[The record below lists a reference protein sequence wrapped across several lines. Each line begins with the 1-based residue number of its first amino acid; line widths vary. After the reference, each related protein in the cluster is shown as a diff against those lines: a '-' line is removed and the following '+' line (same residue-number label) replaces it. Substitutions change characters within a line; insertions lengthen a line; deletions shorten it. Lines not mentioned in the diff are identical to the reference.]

1 MSNLLSNISKNSAL
15 LVMDFQTI
23 ILNNF
28 LPQESAGN
36 VIRNTASL
44 IAAARAVG
52 VPVIYVSVGFRKG
65 YPEVSK
71 NNTIFSSITE
81 NGIFM
86 ADNESTA
93 IHPHLAPAENETVIV
108 KRRVGAFSFTE
119 LEMILRAQGI
129 ENLILTGVTTSGVVL
144 STVGQAF
151 DLDYRLIIVRD
162 CCADPDHETNVFC
175 LKKFYHNMLLLPV
188 HLKYQKSGHKIL
200 KYPAIWV
207 I

>member
-1 MSNLLSNISKNSAL
+1 MSNQLSNISKNSAL

-28 LPQESAGN
+28 LPQEIAGN

-44 IAAARAVG
+44 IAAARAAA
-52 VPVIYVSVGFRKG
+52 VPVIYISVGFRKG

-71 NNTIFSSITE
+71 NNTIFSSIKE
-81 NGIFM
+81 NGMFM

-93 IHPHLAPAENETVIV
+93 IHPEVAPAENEAVIV

-129 ENLILTGVTTSGVVL
+129 ETLILTGVTTSGVVL

-151 DLDYRLIIVRD
+151 DLDYRLVVAGD
-162 CCADPDHETNVFC
+162 CCADPDHDTNLFI
-175 LKKFYHNMLLLPV
+175 LD
-188 HLKYQKSGHKIL
+188 KIL
-200 KYPAIWV
+200 PQHAIVTRSTEISEAWA
-207 I
+207 

>member
-1 MSNLLSNISKNSAL
+1 MSNQLGNINKNSAL

-28 LPQESAGN
+28 LPQEIAGS

-44 IAAARAVG
+44 IAATRAAA
-52 VPVIYVSVGFRKG
+52 VPVIYISVGFRKE

-71 NNTIFSSITE
+71 NNTIFSSIKE
-81 NGIFM
+81 NGMFM

-93 IHPHLAPAENETVIV
+93 IHPEVAPAENEAVIV

-129 ENLILTGVTTSGVVL
+129 ETLILTGVTTSGVVL

-151 DLDYRLIIVRD
+151 DLDYRLVVAGD
-162 CCADPDHETNVFC
+162 CCADPDHDTNLFI
-175 LKKFYHNMLLLPV
+175 LD
-188 HLKYQKSGHKIL
+188 KIL
-200 KYPAIWV
+200 PQHAIVTRSTEISEAWA
-207 I
+207 

>member
-1 MSNLLSNISKNSAL
+1 MSNQLSNISKNSAL

-28 LPQESAGN
+28 LPQEIAGN

-44 IAAARAVG
+44 IAAARAAA
-52 VPVIYVSVGFRKG
+52 VPVIYISVGFRKG

-71 NNTIFSSITE
+71 NNTIFSSIKE
-81 NGIFM
+81 NGMFM

-93 IHPHLAPAENETVIV
+93 IHPEVAPAENEAVIV

-129 ENLILTGVTTSGVVL
+129 ETLILTGVTTSGVVL

-151 DLDYRLIIVRD
+151 DLDYQLVVAGD
-162 CCADPDHETNVFC
+162 CCADPDHDTNLFI
-175 LKKFYHNMLLLPV
+175 LD
-188 HLKYQKSGHKIL
+188 KIL
-200 KYPAIWV
+200 PQHAIVTRSTEISEAWA
-207 I
+207 

>member
-1 MSNLLSNISKNSAL
+1 MSNQLSNISKNSAL

-28 LPQESAGN
+28 LPQEIAGN

-44 IAAARAVG
+44 IAAARAAA
-52 VPVIYVSVGFRKG
+52 VPVIYISVGFRKG

-71 NNTIFSSITE
+71 NNTIFSLIKE
-81 NGIFM
+81 NGMFI

-93 IHPHLAPAENETVIV
+93 IHPEVAPAENEAVIV

-129 ENLILTGVTTSGVVL
+129 ETLILTGVTTSGVVL
-144 STVGQAF
+144 STIGQAF
-151 DLDYRLIIVRD
+151 DLDYRLVVAGD
-162 CCADPDHETNVFC
+162 CCADPDHDTNLFI
-175 LKKFYHNMLLLPV
+175 LD
-188 HLKYQKSGHKIL
+188 KIL
-200 KYPAIWV
+200 PQHAIVTRSTEISEAWA
-207 I
+207 

>member
-1 MSNLLSNISKNSAL
+1 MSTQLSNINKNSAL

-28 LPQESAGN
+28 LPQESAGD

-44 IAAARAVG
+44 ISHARVAG

-71 NNTIFSSITE
+71 NNKIFSSIKE
-81 NGIFM
+81 NGIFL

-93 IHPHLAPAENETVIV
+93 IHADVAPAENDAVIV

-119 LEMILRAQGI
+119 LDMILRAQGI
-129 ENLILTGVTTSGVVL
+129 ETLILTGVTTSGVVL

-151 DLDYRLIIVRD
+151 DLDYRLVVVSD
-162 CCADPDHETNVFC
+162 CCADPDHDTQLF
-175 LKKFYHNMLLLPV
+175 LLE
-188 HLKYQKSGHKIL
+188 KIL
-200 KYPAIWV
+200 PQHAFV
-207 I
+207 TRSSEVSEALA

>member
-1 MSNLLSNISKNSAL
+1 MSNQLSNINKNSAL

-28 LPQESAGN
+28 LPQEIAEN

-44 IAAARAVG
+44 IAAARAAA
-52 VPVIYVSVGFRKG
+52 VPVIYISVGFRKG

-71 NNTIFSSITE
+71 NNTIFSSIKE
-81 NGIFM
+81 NGMFM

-93 IHPHLAPAENETVIV
+93 IHPEVAPAENEAVIV

-129 ENLILTGVTTSGVVL
+129 ETLILTGVTTSGVVL

-151 DLDYRLIIVRD
+151 DLDYRLVVAGD
-162 CCADPDHETNVFC
+162 CCADPDHDTNLFI
-175 LKKFYHNMLLLPV
+175 LD
-188 HLKYQKSGHKIL
+188 KIL
-200 KYPAIWV
+200 PQHAIVTRSTEISEAWA
-207 I
+207 

>member
-1 MSNLLSNISKNSAL
+1 MSNQLSNINKNSAL

-28 LPQESAGN
+28 LPQEIAGN

-44 IAAARAVG
+44 IAAARAAA
-52 VPVIYVSVGFRKG
+52 VPVIYISVGFRKG

-71 NNTIFSSITE
+71 NNTIFSLIKE
-81 NGIFM
+81 NGMFI

-93 IHPHLAPAENETVIV
+93 IHPEVAPAENEAVIV

-129 ENLILTGVTTSGVVL
+129 ETLILTGVTTSGVVL

-151 DLDYRLIIVRD
+151 DLDYRLVVAGD
-162 CCADPDHETNVFC
+162 CCADPDHDTNLFI
-175 LKKFYHNMLLLPV
+175 LD
-188 HLKYQKSGHKIL
+188 KIL
-200 KYPAIWV
+200 PQHAIVTRSTEISEAWA
-207 I
+207 

>member
-1 MSNLLSNISKNSAL
+1 MSNQLSNISKNSAL

-23 ILNNF
+23 ILNNC
-28 LPQESAGN
+28 LPQEIAGN

-44 IAAARAVG
+44 IAAARAAA
-52 VPVIYVSVGFRKG
+52 VPVIYISVGFRKG

-71 NNTIFSSITE
+71 NNTIFSSIKE
-81 NGIFM
+81 NGMFM

-93 IHPHLAPAENETVIV
+93 IHPEVAPAENEAVIV

-129 ENLILTGVTTSGVVL
+129 ETLILTGVTTSGVVL

-151 DLDYRLIIVRD
+151 DLDYRLVVAGD
-162 CCADPDHETNVFC
+162 CCADPDHDTNLFI
-175 LKKFYHNMLLLPV
+175 LD
-188 HLKYQKSGHKIL
+188 KIL
-200 KYPAIWV
+200 PQHAIVTRSTEISEAWA
-207 I
+207 

>member
-1 MSNLLSNISKNSAL
+1 MSNQLSNISKNSAL

-71 NNTIFSSITE
+71 NNTIFSSIKE

-93 IHPHLAPAENETVIV
+93 IHPHVAPAENETVIV

-129 ENLILTGVTTSGVVL
+129 ENLILTGVTTSRVVL

-151 DLDYRLIIVRD
+151 DLDYRLIVVND
-162 CCADPDHETNVFC
+162 YCADPDPDTNMFL
-175 LKKFYHNMLLLPV
+175 LKKVLPQHAFV
-188 HLKYQKSGHKIL
+188 TSSSEISKPGHKTMNF
-200 KYPAIWV
+200 
-207 I
+207 

>member
-1 MSNLLSNISKNSAL
+1 MSNQLSNISKNSAL

-28 LPQESAGN
+28 LPQEIAGN

-44 IAAARAVG
+44 IAAARAAA
-52 VPVIYVSVGFRKG
+52 VPVIYISVGFRKG

-71 NNTIFSSITE
+71 NNTIFSSIKE
-81 NGIFM
+81 NGMFM

-93 IHPHLAPAENETVIV
+93 IHPEVAPAENEAVIV

-129 ENLILTGVTTSGVVL
+129 ETSILTGVTTSGVVL

-151 DLDYRLIIVRD
+151 DLDYRLVVAGD
-162 CCADPDHETNVFC
+162 CCADPDHDTNLFI
-175 LKKFYHNMLLLPV
+175 LD
-188 HLKYQKSGHKIL
+188 KIL
-200 KYPAIWV
+200 PQHAIVTRSTEISEAWA
-207 I
+207 